1 MNTTTTN
8 KLKTLVLGSTGKTGS
23 RVASRLTALNWPIRL
38 GSRSAAIPFD
48 WYDESTWDAAFDGME
63 AMYVS
68 FVPDLCVPGSVEL
81 MGKLA
86 KKAVEKGIQKMVM
99 LSGRGEPEALDCEQ
113 EIINSGVADW
123 TIVRA
128 SWFCQNFSEGNFL
141 DSILAGHIAVP
152 AGDMVEPFIDAD
164 DIADVAVAALT
175 QDGHSREIYE
185 VTGPRAL
192 TFKQAIDEIAKASGR
207 QIRYETI
214 SLDEYTELLRSYQ
227 VPEEYVWLL
236 RYLFGEIFDGR
247 NAHTND
253 GVERALGRK
262 PIDFS
267 EYVQKTMKTGVW
279 NQELANQ

>member
-1 MNTTTTN
+1 MNNTTN
-8 KLKTLVLGSTGKTGS
+8 KKLKTLVLGSTGKTGS
-23 RVASRLTALNWPIRL
+23 RVASRLEALNWPMRH

-48 WYDESTWDAAFDGME
+48 WYNNSTWDAALNGME
-63 AMYVS
+63 AVYVS
-68 FVPDLCVPGSVEL
+68 FVPDLCVPGSVE
-81 MGKLA
+81 MVGAFA
-86 KKAVEKGIQKMVM
+86 KKAVEKGVQKLVM

-113 EIINSGVADW
+113 QIINSGVADW

-141 DSILAGHIAVP
+141 DSILAGHLALP

-175 QDGHSREIYE
+175 QDGHSREIYQ
-185 VTGPRAL
+185 VSGPRAL
-192 TFKQAIDEIAKASGR
+192 TFRQAIDEIAQATGR
-207 QIRYETI
+207 TIVYETI
-214 SLDEYTELLRSYQ
+214 SLDEYTETLRNYQ

-247 NAHTND
+247 NAHIDD

-262 PIDFS
+262 ATDFS
-267 EYVQKTMKTGVW
+267 EYVQKTLKTGVW
-279 NQELANQ
+279 NQALAQQ